1 MLFSI
6 VVPVYNVEKYLEE
19 CLNSIIKQIL
29 QISESCEIILVN
41 DGSTDSSGE
50 ICNRYNAMYPNIV
63 KVFHNSNHG
72 LLMTRRFGY
81 KKAKGEYIVNC
92 DSDDVLESDFF
103 KSLVETIKEYSRPD
117 MIMFNQY
124 LYDGWNK
131 KVAFDN
137 ILSKKNVSVVSKE
150 DVLRQFLMGNSLVS
164 ICGAVYKRTCIDIDK
179 NYLMYA
185 HVSNGEDSLQKIEL
199 FDYAETFVYLNKA
212 LYNYRMGSGMT
223 TKFDANY
230 YGSFKVVFKEIIK
243 RKEKWNLPDFEY
255 LLSIKVLS
263 TVGRAITQTRLKR
276 WKNYNDHKKYLQ
288 KIRRDDILNEYIV
301 NVNVIKKQI
310 QKSHFVFLI
319 LLEKHLYCIIIVL
332 LNLKNLSE
340 KIGMGK

>member
-1 MLFSI
+1 MS
-6 VVPVYNVEKYLEE
+6 
-19 CLNSIIKQIL
+19 
-29 QISESCEIILVN
+29 
-41 DGSTDSSGE
+41 
-50 ICNRYNAMYPNIV
+50 
-63 KVFHNSNHG
+63 
-72 LLMTRRFGY
+72 
-81 KKAKGEYIVNC
+81 
-92 DSDDVLESDFF
+92 
-103 KSLVETIKEYSRPD
+103 
-117 MIMFNQY
+117 
-124 LYDGWNK
+124 
-131 KVAFDN
+131 
-137 ILSKKNVSVVSKE
+137 VS
-150 DVLRQFLMGNSLVS
+150 
-164 ICGAVYKRTCIDIDK
+164 YHDI
-179 NYLMYA
+179 
-185 HVSNGEDSLQKIEL
+185 
-199 FDYAETFVYLNKA
+199 
-212 LYNYRMGSGMT
+212 
-223 TKFDANY
+223 
-230 YGSFKVVFKEIIK
+230 VFKEIIK